1 VQKKKKKKKKVKSK
15 KKEKKV
21 KSKSAFVTKLTK
33 ETFFNLYGFVS
44 PSEMK
49 ENIFRIVKKICF
61 TAKQI
66 IFTSLNWFKK

>member
-1 VQKKKKKKKKVKSK
+1 MQKKKKKKKKVKSK
-15 KKEKKV
+15 KKEKV